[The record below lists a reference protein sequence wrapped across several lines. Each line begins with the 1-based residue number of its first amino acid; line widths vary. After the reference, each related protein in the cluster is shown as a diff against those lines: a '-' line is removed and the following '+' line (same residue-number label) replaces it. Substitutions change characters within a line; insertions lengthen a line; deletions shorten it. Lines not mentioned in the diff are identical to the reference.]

1 MTESPQPSLAE
12 NHGNIENVE
21 QPHSRQRPA
30 DAIRAATEQFGAVT
44 GLTPHAVTGIRSRPE
59 GGWSVLVDVVEL
71 ARIPDSTSVMATYRV
86 DVDEGGELHACER
99 LRRFSRGA
107 TDS

>member
-1 MTESPQPSLAE
+1 MTESPQPPLAE
-12 NHGNIENVE
+12 NYEIPEKPLARH
-21 QPHSRQRPA
+21 RPA

-44 GLTPHAVTGIRSRPE
+44 GMTPHAVTGIRSRSE

-86 DVDEGGELHACER
+86 DVDDGGELYACER
-99 LRRFSRGA
+99 LRRFTRGA

>member
-1 MTESPQPSLAE
+1 MTESPQPSLSE
-12 NHGNIENVE
+12 NPDNSEN
-21 QPHSRQRPA
+21 PLSRQRPA

-44 GLTPHAVTGIRSRPE
+44 GMTPHAVTGIRSRPE

-86 DVDEGGELHACER
+86 DVDAGGDLCACER
-99 LRRFSRGA
+99 LRRFTRGA

>member
-12 NHGNIENVE
+12 NSESIKNVE
-21 QPHSRQRPA
+21 EPHLPLRPA
-30 DAIRAATEQFGAVT
+30 DAIRAATDQFGAVT

-86 DVDEGGELHACER
+86 DVDEGGELYACER
-99 LRRFSRGA
+99 LRRFTRGA

>member
-1 MTESPQPSLAE
+1 MTESPQPFLAE
-12 NHGNIENVE
+12 NPENPE
-21 QPHSRQRPA
+21 KTLARQRPA

-44 GLTPHAVTGIRSRPE
+44 GMTPHAVTGIRSRPE
-59 GGWSVLVDVVEL
+59 GGWSVLVDVIEL

-86 DVDEGGELHACER
+86 DVDSGGDLCACER
-99 LRRFSRGA
+99 LRRFTRGA